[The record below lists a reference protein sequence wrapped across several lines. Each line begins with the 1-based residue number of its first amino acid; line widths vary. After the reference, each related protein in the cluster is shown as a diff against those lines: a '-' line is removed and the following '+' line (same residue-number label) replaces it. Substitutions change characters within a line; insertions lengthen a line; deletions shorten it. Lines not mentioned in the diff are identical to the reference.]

1 MAPSTARIIMVLA
14 ATLCT
19 SAALAAQRTY
29 DKTLNAP
36 PGGGLTLDADVGSV
50 SVVGHDAP
58 EVVVH
63 ADMEGSESFLDRFRI
78 DTEQTS
84 SGVTIKAHVPHA
96 GWSGWFDFG
105 SSRVRFTIEVPRN
118 YPVDV
123 RTSGGGI
130 DVRDLHAPV
139 RGKTSGGGISV
150 RNVAGPVAMRT
161 SGGGVEADHLDGPA
175 VLSSSGGPIDVSDCA
190 GNLDVSTSGGGI
202 NIRNAD
208 GTIDAHTSGGP
219 IRAELQSN
227 RGITLSTSGGGIT
240 LLLPQNTHAT
250 IDAATSG
257 GRVTSAFP
265 VTTTQFGDSD
275 HLQGTI
281 GGGGPQI
288 SLHTSGGGI
297 HIGPLS

>member
-1 MAPSTARIIMVLA
+1 MPAPTARIIMVLA

-19 SAALAAQRTY
+19 SAALAGQRTY

-36 PGGGLTLDADVGSV
+36 AGGGFTLDADVGSV

-58 EVVVH
+58 EVIIH
-63 ADMEGSESFLDRFRI
+63 ADIEGSESFLNDLHI

-84 SGVTIKAHVPHA
+84 SGVTIKARAHT
-96 GWSGWFDFG
+96 GWSGWFNFG
-105 SSRVRFTIEVPRN
+105 SSRVQFTIQVPRN

-130 DVRDLHAPV
+130 EVRDLNAPV
-139 RGKTSGGGISV
+139 RGKTSGGGINV
-150 RNVAGPVAMRT
+150 RNVTGPVNMHT
-161 SGGGVEADHLDGPA
+161 SGGGVEADHLGGPA
-175 VLSSSGGPIDVSDCA
+175 ILSSSGGPIDVSDST
-190 GNLDVSTSGGGI
+190 GNLDLNTSGGGI
-202 NIRNAD
+202 NVQNDD

-219 IRAELQSN
+219 IRAELRSN

-240 LLLPQNTHAT
+240 LLLPQNTRGT

-257 GRVTSAFP
+257 GRVTCDFP
-265 VTTTQFGDSD
+265 VTSTHFGDSD
-275 HLQGTI
+275 HLQGAI
-281 GGGGPQI
+281 AGGGPPI

>member
-1 MAPSTARIIMVLA
+1 MPTSTARIIMVLA

-29 DKTLNAP
+29 DRSLNAP
-36 PGGGLTLDADVGSV
+36 PGGGLTVDADVGSV

-58 EVVVH
+58 KVVVH
-63 ADMEGSESFLDRFRI
+63 ADLDGSESFLNRFRI

-84 SGVTIKAHVPHA
+84 SGVTIRAHVP
-96 GWSGWFDFG
+96 GWSGWFNFG
-105 SSRVRFTIEVPRN
+105 STRVRFTIEVPRN

-130 DVRDLHAPV
+130 DVRDLSAPV
-139 RGKTSGGGISV
+139 RGKTSGGGITV
-150 RNVAGPVAMRT
+150 RNVSGPVTMHT
-161 SGGGVEADHLDGPA
+161 SGGGVEAEHLDGPA
-175 VLSSSGGPIDVSDCA
+175 ILSSSGGPIDVSDFG
-190 GNLDVSTSGGGI
+190 GNLDLNTSGGGI
-202 NIRNAD
+202 NIQNGD
-208 GTIDAHTSGGP
+208 GTVDAHTSGGP
-219 IRAELQSN
+219 IRAELRSN

-240 LLLPQNTHAT
+240 LLLPRNAHGT

-257 GRVTSAFP
+257 GRVTSDFP

-297 HIGPLS
+297 QIEPLS